1 MEQNRILLHR
11 ISYCGEISHPL
22 LKAGY
27 LSIGWADFVN
37 EQTQEYL
44 KNGNFTDF
52 EKFVNSKTKGRN
64 RFSLFRFVR
73 LRKGEW
79 VVVPQS
85 YSFSV
90 YEVLESPI
98 TVWQLPLS
106 EQIKYC
112 NNILSKDS
120 RGFFLWKDKNGQE
133 VIFTDGNKKVFDI
146 GFLVKLRK
154 IEENISR
161 GSFIDAPLNSRL
173 KIRTTNVWINDLRA
187 NVEDAIKRKKE
198 NAPIRIYENIIT
210 NTAEIILKTI
220 MTSITDSKLQDLIK
234 WYFYKIGAD
243 YVEIPPRNPA
253 GKQDFEDAD
262 IVATFE
268 AIKTIIYVQA
278 KFHKDTS
285 ETGDWAVKQISRYG
299 QLHQQNEYTVGK
311 WVISTAKFNQ
321 QAIREAD
328 KNDVRL
334 IDGKQFSIMLLKVGI
349 STLEKEKF

>member
-11 ISYCGEISHPL
+11 ISYCGEISWPL

-27 LSIGWADFVN
+27 LSIGWADSVD
-37 EQTQEYL
+37 EQNQEYL
-44 KNGNFTDF
+44 KNGNFKDF
-52 EKFVNSKTKGRN
+52 ENRVYARAKSRN
-64 RFSLFRFVR
+64 RFSLFRFVS
-73 LRKGEW
+73 LRKGDW
-79 VVVPQS
+79 VVVPQP
-85 YSFSV
+85 YFFSV

-106 EQIKYC
+106 EQIKC
-112 NNILSKDS
+112 GNNILDKDS
-120 RGFFLWKDKNGQE
+120 RGFLLWKDKNGQE
-133 VIFTDGNKKVFDI
+133 TGNKKVFDI
-146 GFLVKLRK
+146 GFLVKVRE
-154 IEENISR
+154 IEKNISR

-173 KIRTTNVWINDLRA
+173 KIRSTNVWINDLRS

-198 NAPIRIYENIIT
+198 NAPIRVYENIIK
-210 NTAEIILKTI
+210 NTAEIVLKTL
-220 MTSITDSKLQDLIK
+220 MTSITDVKLQNLIK

-243 YVEIPPRNPA
+243 NVEIPPRNPA

-262 IVATFE
+262 IIATFE

-285 ETGDWAVKQISRYG
+285 ETGDWAVKQIARYS

-321 QAIREAD
+321 QAIREAE

-334 IDGKQFSIMLLKVGI
+334 IDGKQFAIMLLKVGI
-349 STLEKEKF
+349 SSLEKENF